1 MVWGVA
7 GASLAYLA
15 HNGGKVPRAVVQIRI
30 MIQDAHTGRL
40 LWSNRSEVEVIPESM
55 YAEQDYRKLIAKAI
69 RRATSSLVSSFIA
82 TVESDLLT
90 TPIEPIVV
98 SDNK

>member
-1 MVWGVA
+1 
-7 GASLAYLA
+7 
-15 HNGGKVPRAVVQIRI
+15 
-30 MIQDAHTGRL
+30 TGRL

-69 RRATSSLVSSFIA
+69 RRATSSLVHSFVA

-90 TPIEPIVV
+90 IPIEPLVV
-98 SDNK
+98 SGNK